1 MAAKK
6 KPAPRRRSRRRITK
20 KKDTWKPAIAAL
32 AGGVGTAG
40 LGYLAVRG
48 GMSPVTTAVGLAAAG
63 GVAALTMD
71 GNARSAALGAAGMG
85 TGQLALALITT
96 QATKADGKKQLA
108 AVATGKPKRN
118 DSLADDIESAFERAR
133 EQLAME
139 AEAAAFTDEYDDE
152 EVDA

>member
-1 MAAKK
+1 MAARKK
-6 KPAPRRRSRRRITK
+6 KPAPRRRRRTTTRRK
-20 KKDTWKPAIAAL
+20 KKGTWKPAIAAL

-63 GVAALTMD
+63 GVAALTTD
-71 GNARSAALGAAGMG
+71 GNVRSAALGAAGMG

-96 QATKADGKKQLA
+96 QATKSDKKKLASASTGKK
-108 AVATGKPKRN
+108 KRN
-118 DSLADDIESAFERAR
+118 DGFADDIESAFERAR

-139 AEAAAFTDEYDDE
+139 DE
-152 EVDA
+152 E